1 MIDIIKPYIFAAIA
15 LAILAAG
22 YMVYSTIDDLKSEIA
37 SLKYE
42 YSQLQGE
49 KLASDLEAE
58 RYKSSLDEFAYDIKI
73 QNIAYE
79 AAQKELAKWKA
90 DASRFAKIE
99 KHLPTPEIIKRG
111 NCADI
116 ETYFNHIDGLDL
128 DSL

>member
-1 MIDIIKPYIFAAIA
+1 MIDIIKPYLLAAIA
-15 LAILAAG
+15 LALLAAG
-22 YMVYSTIDDLKSEIA
+22 YMVYSTIEDLKSEVA

-42 YSQLQGE
+42 YSQLQGK

-58 RYKSSLDEFAYDIKI
+58 RYKSILDEFAHDIKI

-90 DASRFAKIE
+90 DAARFAKIE
-99 KHLPTPEIIKRG
+99 KHLPAPEIIKRG
-111 NCADI
+111 NCEDV
-116 ETYFNHIDGLDL
+116 ETYFNSLDGLDL